1 MNNFERR
8 TIAEQS
14 SQSVNQTNQA
24 ENPQKGRHGLGN
36 KDEAP
41 REEEEERQK
50 IKRCCNP
57 FLEFA
62 GNPPS
67 APNDVLWSPFFLLV
81 FPSLREK

>member
-8 TIAEQS
+8 PIAEQS

-41 REEEEERQK
+41 RKAEEEERK
-50 IKRCCNP
+50 
-57 FLEFA
+57 
-62 GNPPS
+62 
-67 APNDVLWSPFFLLV
+67 
-81 FPSLREK
+81 

>member
-41 REEEEERQK
+41 RKKEEERQENK
-50 IKRCCNP
+50 KMLQSVSRICWKSSQCP
-57 FLEFA
+57 E
-62 GNPPS
+62 
-67 APNDVLWSPFFLLV
+67 
-81 FPSLREK
+81 